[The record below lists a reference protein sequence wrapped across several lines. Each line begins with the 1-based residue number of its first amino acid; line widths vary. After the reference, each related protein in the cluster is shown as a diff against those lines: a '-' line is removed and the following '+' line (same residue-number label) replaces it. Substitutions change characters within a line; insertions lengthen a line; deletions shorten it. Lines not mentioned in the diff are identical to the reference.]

1 MSDILLAGIYLAGKP
16 NTAGHVAYECARS
29 RDHAVTQRWA
39 AIAAGGDGDCSL
51 PGTVAIYVAPEP
63 KFGIIDRLTRDAGYF
78 DWLIIADDDIE
89 LPKGFLDRF
98 IGAAERYDFAICQP
112 ARSLDSFVDHG
123 IVLQMPGLVARRT
136 RFVEI
141 GPLVAIR
148 RDAMALLLPFGPEAG
163 MGWGLDFVWP
173 VAVEAAGLRLG
184 IVDASPIAHRLR
196 RPVTGYDHDGAA
208 RAMADRLA
216 SRRHLPP
223 SLAFSVI
230 EAYA

>member
-1 MSDILLAGIYLAGKP
+1 
-16 NTAGHVAYECARS
+16 
-29 RDHAVTQRWA
+29 
-39 AIAAGGDGDCSL
+39 
-51 PGTVAIYVAPEP
+51 
-63 KFGIIDRLTRDAGYF
+63 
-78 DWLIIADDDIE
+78 
-89 LPKGFLDRF
+89 
-98 IGAAERYDFAICQP
+98 
-112 ARSLDSFVDHG
+112 
-123 IVLQMPGLVARRT
+123 
-136 RFVEI
+136 
-141 GPLVAIR
+141 LVAIR

>member
-29 RDHAVTQRWA
+29 RDHAVAQRWA
-39 AIAAGGDGDCSL
+39 AIAPGGKGDCSL
-51 PGTVAIYVAPEP
+51 PGTVAIYVEPEP

-78 DWLIIADDDIE
+78 DWLIITDDDAE
-89 LPKGFLDRF
+89 LPEGFIDRF
-98 IGAAERYDFAICQP
+98 IGLAERYDFALCQP

-123 IVLQMPGLVARRT
+123 IVLQMPGLAARRT

-141 GPLVAIR
+141 GPLFAVR

-163 MGWGLDFVWP
+163 MGWGLDFIWP
-173 VAVEAAGLRLG
+173 VAIEAAGLRLG
-184 IVDASPIAHRLR
+184 IVDATPIAHRLR
-196 RPVTGYDHDGAA
+196 RPVSGYDLDGAA

-216 SRRHLPP
+216 ICRHLPP
-223 SLAFSVI
+223 SLAFSVV